1 MEEKIYTFMCG
12 TRIIHGPHSSK
23 NVGKVAR
30 GLGISKPFWVAGP
43 GVTEA
48 GLAKQILHFLEETN
62 LATEMFND
70 VGEDPDVTEVNS
82 GARILKEKKC
92 DGVVVVGGGS
102 SICAGRGIAL
112 VATNGG
118 SIRDYEGT
126 EKYSQ
131 PPLPVIVVSTT
142 AGSGAEVS
150 AGMVIYD
157 REKRRCFACRGP
169 ACYANVAILD
179 PYMLLSTPRGVAVAA
194 GLDALTHAVEALCTN
209 MGTPLTDALAY
220 QAFSMIMKNFRLAIL
235 TTDLEVRAQMHLAS
249 VIANLAC
256 GNAKLGLVHA
266 MTFAYGIPLP
276 HGLKNGILLPYVM
289 EYNMPVVKSKL
300 AKLALLAGAS
310 AASFRTEEEL
320 AVETIAAIRRLY
332 EDLGVPYHFTS
343 NQVSPADIPQM
354 VPEGM
359 KQIYIQ
365 YNLRKPTPEDVEKLW
380 HKVIEVTE

>member
-12 TRIIHGPHSSK
+12 TRIIHGPYSSK
-23 NVGKVAR
+23 NVGEMAR
-30 GLGISKPFWVAGP
+30 ALGILRPFLVAGR
-43 GVTEA
+43 GVTKA
-48 GLAKQILHFLEETN
+48 GLAKQILCFLEETN

-70 VGEDPDVTEVNS
+70 VGEDADVTEVDR
-82 GARILKEKKC
+82 GARILKGKKC

-118 SIRDYEGT
+118 SIRDFEGT
-126 EKYSQ
+126 EKYTQ

-157 REKRRCFACRGP
+157 REKRRSFACRGP

-209 MGTPLTDALAY
+209 MGTPLTDTLAY
-220 QAFSMIMKNFRLAIL
+220 QAFSMIMKNFRSAIL
-235 TTDLEVRAQMHLAS
+235 ATDLEALAQMHLAS

-256 GNAKLGLVHA
+256 GNARLGLVHA
-266 MTFAYGIPLP
+266 MTSAYGIPLP
-276 HGLKNGILLPYVM
+276 HGLKNGIVLPHVM

-300 AKLALLAGAS
+300 AKLALLVGAS
-310 AASFRTEEEL
+310 TASFRTEEEL
-320 AVETIAAIRRLY
+320 AAEAIAAIRRLY
-332 EDLGVPYHFTS
+332 EDLGVPYNLAS
-343 NQVSPADIPQM
+343 NQVNPADIPQM
-354 VPEGM
+354 VTEGM
-359 KQIYIQ
+359 EQIYIQ
-365 YNLRKPTPEDVEKLW
+365 YNLRKPTSGDVEKLW
-380 HKVIEVTE
+380 QKVIKVGE